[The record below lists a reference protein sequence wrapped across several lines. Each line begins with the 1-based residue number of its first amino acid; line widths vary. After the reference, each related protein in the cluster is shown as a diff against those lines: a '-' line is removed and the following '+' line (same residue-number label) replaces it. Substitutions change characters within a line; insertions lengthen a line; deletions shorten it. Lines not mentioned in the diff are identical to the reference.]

1 MTDRDLSYKVEYA
14 KSGRSTCKACNNKI
28 DEGTVRIAVLV
39 QVSTIDKILMHYL
52 HCLFTF

>member
-39 QVSTIDKILMHYL
+39 QVSTIDNTLMQ
-52 HCLFTF
+52 